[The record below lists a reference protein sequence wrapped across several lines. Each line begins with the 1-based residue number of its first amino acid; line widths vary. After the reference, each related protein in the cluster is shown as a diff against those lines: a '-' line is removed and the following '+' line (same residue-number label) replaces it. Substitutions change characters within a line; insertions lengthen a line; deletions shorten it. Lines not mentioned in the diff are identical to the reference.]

1 MKLDLAELKA
11 ASTKIL
17 NISNELSLSESSIA
31 DSINYADSSLVSVQ
45 SFLDQLRAILAGNNG
60 LLTLLKWHKGESDV
74 VSASLKDLAGLVD
87 IQDADLSAQLDGF
100 YRARG
105 AEQEHSPFYMPEMT
119 SLGKGFKTKDG
130 RRFHTL
136 TGHGIPLVEEPLGRD
151 VETLATEFARAPIDL
166 VLDVQRFSHKQ
177 AKIVE
182 NVSYEIH
189 KVAQEVMNS
198 GSSDAFTYEAGRG
211 IHRWADSMS
220 ELGNG
225 FRSVQERTGTFATAV
240 NQAQAEFEEIASER
254 KSTKSADQAAFQ
266 EAKFIEKA
274 NKVISG
280 SYNPGIQG
288 ADTKSV
294 EFAMP
299 MRAVRPEEIPFPGE
313 PGFPGSGRTG
323 GAAGTGISS
332 MPNASRFSG
341 VMPQDSSPQQPT
353 PAGSQ
358 QGPIEVPDAPNP
370 EMAKPPTTNHPT
382 PTGPSGPLK
391 EGTPAPGQ
399 GVAGYTP
406 PAGTNAATFNPTP
419 QPPGTVPGTTTTMP
433 TPDRGTLLGQTPGG
447 QSGGA
452 RGPQA
457 PGVGPYWQGTGAGG
471 SAGSGAAPNAP
482 KAPGSAGNIPSAPR
496 AGGSGAARPGAANA
510 GARGGAAGM
519 RGMGMMG
526 APGTGGAGD
535 KQGGKGFKR
544 TRRSA
549 KNTRKILRLDEQEQT
564 LYGVIRH
571 PKDPLFGTGR

>member
-1 MKLDLAELKA
+1 MHLDLSQLKDSSQKIRKIYAELRLDDVQTFDSA
-11 ASTKIL
+11 
-17 NISNELSLSESSIA
+17 ISVS
-31 DSINYADSSLVSVQ
+31 SSLVSVQ
-45 SFLDQLRAILAGNNG
+45 SFLDQLRAVLNGEYG
-60 LLTLLKWHKGESDV
+60 LLTLLQWHEAESSV
-74 VSASLKDLAGLVD
+74 VSASLKDLAALVD
-87 IQDADLSAQLDGF
+87 AQDNDLSAQLDGF

-105 AEQEHSPFYMPEMT
+105 AEQEHSPFYMPEIT

-166 VLDVQRFSHKQ
+166 VLDVQRFSQKQ
-177 AKIVE
+177 AKIIDS
-182 NVSYEIH
+182 VSHEIH

-198 GSSDAFTYEAGRG
+198 GSTDAFTYEAGRG

-225 FRSVQERTGTFATAV
+225 FKSVEKCTGTFATVV
-240 NQAQAEFEEIASER
+240 NQAQAEFEEIASAR
-254 KSTKSADQAAFQ
+254 KSAKSADQTAFQ

-274 NKVISG
+274 NKVIAG

-332 MPNASRFSG
+332 MPNAPRLSG
-341 VMPQDSSPQQPT
+341 VMPKDGASQPSA
-353 PAGSQ
+353 PAGPK

-370 EMAKPPTTNHPT
+370 EMAKPPAKSDYDPT
-382 PTGPSGPLK
+382 APSGPLK
-391 EGTPAPGQ
+391 EGIGQ
-399 GVAGYTP
+399 GVAGYNP
-406 PAGTNAATFNPTP
+406 PAGTTAATFNPTP

-433 TPDRGTLLGQTPGG
+433 TPDRGTLPGQTPGG

-482 KAPGSAGNIPSAPR
+482 KVPGSAGNTPSAPR

-526 APGTGGAGD
+526 APGAGGAGD